1 MPLARRSALALVA
14 VLAAGGTALA
24 QDRPLVAVTAIVEHP
39 ALDATRDGVKEA
51 LAAEGFVDGQT
62 IRFVF
67 ESAQGSPATAAQIA
81 RRFVGERPAVI
92 VPISTPSS
100 QAMAAAT
107 RDIPIVFSSVT
118 DPLGAKL
125 VTDLAH
131 PGGNVTGMSNMTPMG
146 KHLDLV
152 QEIVPGVKRLGVV
165 HNPGEANSRTL
176 LKLLQAEAP
185 ARGIIIV
192 EAPAAKSADV
202 QEAARSLV
210 GRADAIYVPTDNTV
224 VTALEALIQVG
235 RENKLPVIAGDIDSV
250 PRGAIAALGFD
261 YLDVGR
267 QTGRMVARVL
277 RGEQP
282 GDLPVEFAETLELAV
297 NPAAAA
303 AMGVTLPKA
312 LVARADLVVR

>member
-1 MPLARRSALALVA
+1 MPLARRAALALVA
-14 VLAAGGTALA
+14 VLAAGGPALA

-62 IRFVF
+62 IRWLF

-81 RRFVGERPAVI
+81 RRFVGEAPAVI

-107 RDIPIVFSSVT
+107 REIPIVFSSVT

-125 VTDLAH
+125 VGDLAH

-152 QEIVPGVKRLGVV
+152 QEIVPGVRRLGVV

-176 LKLLQAEAP
+176 LGLLKAEAP
-185 ARGIIIV
+185 ARGITIV

-261 YLDVGR
+261 YRDVGR

-277 RGEQP
+277 RGEMP
-282 GDLPVEFAETLELAV
+282 GDLPVEFAQTLELAV

-303 AMGVTLPKA
+303 AMGVTLPEA
-312 LVARADLVVR
+312 LVARADIVVR